1 DEAVDVEN
9 LDALLTRAREAY
21 LALSG
26 QAALTEALAG
36 GDAFFEVPFSVRPS
50 NAQIILR
57 GTFDCL
63 IQRRDGSISVLELK
77 TGRPMPEHDRQLAT
91 YLAAARALFPG
102 ATVEGTLIYAR
113 GAHLD
118 DR

>member
-1 DEAVDVEN
+1 M
-9 LDALLTRAREAY
+9 
-21 LALSG
+21 
-26 QAALTEALAG
+26 
-36 GDAFFEVPFSVRPS
+36 RPA

-63 IQRRDGSISVLELK
+63 VRRHDGGVTVLELK
-77 TGRPMPEHDRQLAT
+77 TGKPMPEHDEQLAT

-102 ATVEGTLIYAR
+102 APVQGTLIYAR

-118 DR
+118 DRSLD